1 MPRRLL
7 SIAIIAS
14 VAACAAVPRDA
25 SYHPKIVPADFQT
38 AVDNPW
44 FPLVPGTTYKYV
56 ETKDGERVDVVTTV
70 TTQTKTIL
78 GVHCI
83 VVHDLATAN
92 GKTKEDTLDWYAQD
106 KHGNVWYFGE
116 DTKAYREN
124 GKYTTEGSWEAG
136 EDGAQ
141 PGIIMPA
148 NPAPGEPYRQEYLA
162 GHAEDKA
169 QVIALNESVK
179 VPYGE
184 FVGALRTKEWS
195 DLEAGSDAKWYAR
208 GVGFIRSAAEDGEV
222 AELVAVSKQP

>member
-106 KHGNVWYFGE
+106 KQGNVWYFGE

-169 QVIALNESVK
+169 QVIALDESVK